1 MNGSGKNVDLLLK
14 NFANRTRLMILTLII
29 KNGPMTVTQL
39 SKIIKTSRS
48 NLYQIIKDMLSDGV
62 ITQVKTETNR
72 NYVEKY
78 YYINEDLFASVG
90 SEDLKNALMVMDDE
104 DLRNLMVSF
113 LATASAIF
121 SIMAEQVAMAT
132 PGEMNIYREE
142 IRDDLIIMSFSSLS
156 RETMAKYAEMNESF
170 LKEVEDSSNHSRED
184 HFLYVVGFPSTSRL
198 NLFRNDDSNNGKQ
211 NKNAEKR

>member
-132 PGEMNIYREE
+132 PGEMNIYRDE